1 MSSVDIFVL
10 YFSRF
15 LSAGHTLRHVIFF
28 LLSFLSFFVFR
39 GSFFFPFFS
48 APTLIFD
55 KRWPLPLLPPFAERP
70 FFIGRQ
76 QVLFFFI
83 VGSWIAKKK
92 NQTPQKCGASKVWE
106 SLGLAWFLFDFSR
119 FYRFL
124 LGFTEFYWVLP
135 GFTGF
140 YWVLLGLT
148 EID

>member
-55 KRWPLPLLPPFAERP
+55 KRWPLPLLRPFAERP

-92 NQTPQKCGASKVWE
+92 TKHRKNVEHRKFGSHWVWH
-106 SLGLAWFLFDFSR
+106 DFYSI
-119 FYRFL
+119 F
-124 LGFTEFYWVLP
+124 LGFID
-135 GFTGF
+135 F
-140 YWVLLGLT
+140 YWVLLSFTGFYRVLLGF
-148 EID
+148 IGFYWV